1 VILAPP
7 DNDPQLKE
15 QRAAAA
21 ASAAGFSE
29 CDLGYRQNADE
40 ARRNQQTENGSDNKS
55 ALKV

>member
-1 VILAPP
+1 
-7 DNDPQLKE
+7 LKE